1 MRVINIVE
9 TEDNTVLG
17 IDSFGIF
24 EDQISDDVV
33 KQAEELFL
41 SRIRENGFIS
51 EDIEEIDDILDNGYW
66 YNGIGY
72 TANIIW
78 SEI

>member
-9 TEDNTVLG
+9 TENNIVLG

-24 EDQISDDVV
+24 EDQLTDDVV
-33 KQAEELFL
+33 EQAEELFL
-41 SRIRENGFIS
+41 SKIRENGFIS
-51 EDIEEIDDILDNGYW
+51 EDIDEINDILDDGYW
-66 YNGIGY
+66 NNESGY
-72 TANIIW
+72 TTNIIW